1 MLGGFARGRLR
12 KRTCLRL
19 FLASGPLGATCPGR
33 GGPDPRRGSGAASM
47 WRNVVI
53 VIQRL
58 MVRTQGGPLRPV
70 WAALY
75 TAVMHLVAAY
85 LCYGHKGAAVYVCRS
100 LAIDE
105 PIYGVS
111 DIDLVVVIPG
121 AKDRNGTESERHRS
135 RWRHLC
141 RLVPPLRDLLPD
153 VAFYEEAELREAT
166 RGPVLTGLD
175 TRPSVSNSSPSPP
188 EYGSHP
194 LARRRYTVVG
204 MSCVGHWFGCRTRR
218 SRSVG
223 HLSFMTTSVAAQA
236 RR

>member
-100 LAIDE
+100 LAIDK

-166 RGPVLTGLD
+166 RGPVLTYGLD
-175 TRPSVSNSSPSPP
+175 RGVQ
-188 EYGSHP
+188 
-194 LARRRYTVVG
+194 
-204 MSCVGHWFGCRTRR
+204 GHTDRAAFWGPGAPADEFGLR
-218 SRSVG
+218 SRPG
-223 HLSFMTTSVAAQA
+223 LYGPTSDWRPIRGPD
-236 RR
+236 RRPRVDAPDRQERRI